1 MVVQLKWDTRGGLPK
16 PVAVVSVDARLV
28 SREGAAVDQL
38 NLLCGLT
45 SGTVNRSCGG
55 TFSLADGEGDTTGL
69 RFTWFFAVTPR
80 GSCDTELTE
89 ICDGAAMLRAG
100 DEVGEL
106 WPDATELVSESRRTE
121 TFDEFFFVVS
131 DLRLGE

>member
-1 MVVQLKWDTRGGLPK
+1 
-16 PVAVVSVDARLV
+16 VSTDALLV

-38 NLLCGLT
+38 NLLDGWT
-45 SGTVNRSCGG
+45 SGTVKRSCGG
-55 TFSLADGEGDTTGL
+55 TFSLAGSEGDTGL

-100 DEVGEL
+100 DEVGEF
-106 WPDATELVSESRRTE
+106 WPDARELVSESRRME
-121 TFDEFFFVVS
+121 TFEEFFFVVS

>member
-1 MVVQLKWDTRGGLPK
+1 
-16 PVAVVSVDARLV
+16 VSVDTLLV

-38 NLLCGLT
+38 NLLGGWT

-55 TFSLADGEGDTTGL
+55 TFSLADGERDSTGL

-89 ICDGAAMLRAG
+89 ICDGAMLRAG
-100 DEVGEL
+100 DEAGEL
-106 WPDATELVSESRRTE
+106 WPDTTELVSESRRIE
-121 TFDEFFFVVS
+121 TFEEFFFVVS

>member
-1 MVVQLKWDTRGGLPK
+1 MGGKAVGSSVSSIGVGAALVPMVVQLKWDTRGGLPQ
-16 PVAVVSVDARLV
+16 PVAVVSTDALLV

-38 NLLCGLT
+38 NLLDGWA
-45 SGTVNRSCGG
+45 SGTANRSCGG
-55 TFSLADGEGDTTGL
+55 TFSLAGSEGDTTGL

-89 ICDGAAMLRAG
+89 ICDGAMLRAG

-106 WPDATELVSESRRTE
+106 
-121 TFDEFFFVVS
+121 
-131 DLRLGE
+131 

>member
-1 MVVQLKWDTRGGLPK
+1 M
-16 PVAVVSVDARLV
+16 PVAVVSVDALLV
-28 SREGAAVDQL
+28 SRDGAAVDQL
-38 NLLCGLT
+38 NLLCPWV
-45 SGTVNRSCGG
+45 SGTVSGSCGG
-55 TFSLADGEGDTTGL
+55 MFSLADGEGGTTGL

-89 ICDGAAMLRAG
+89 ICDGAMLRAG
-100 DEVGEL
+100 DEAGEL
-106 WPDATELVSESRRTE
+106 WPDATELVSESRRIE

>member
-1 MVVQLKWDTRGGLPK
+1 MST
-16 PVAVVSVDARLV
+16 DALLV

-38 NLLCGLT
+38 NLLDGWT
-45 SGTVNRSCGG
+45 SGTVKRSCGG
-55 TFSLADGEGDTTGL
+55 TFSLAGSEGDTGL

-89 ICDGAAMLRAG
+89 ICDGAIMLRAG

-106 WPDATELVSESRRTE
+106 WPDGPDATELVSESCRTE

>member
-1 MVVQLKWDTRGGLPK
+1 M
-16 PVAVVSVDARLV
+16 PVAVVSVDALLV

-38 NLLCGLT
+38 NLLCPWA
-45 SGTVNRSCGG
+45 SGTVSRSCGG
-55 TFSLADGEGDTTGL
+55 MFSLAEDEGDTTGL

-89 ICDGAAMLRAG
+89 ICDGAMLRAG
-100 DEVGEL
+100 DEAGEL
-106 WPDATELVSESRRTE
+106 WPDATELVSESRRIE